1 MYTPGPSTPAAMLLY
16 CNLFPPK
23 TTATGYRQDGKLV
36 TNRKTNQPVVI
47 AHSTMPMPEP
57 SKNLYHTGTGRRA
70 LYNKVRFSAQ
80 VRL

>member
-1 MYTPGPSTPAAMLLY
+1 MYTIGQSIPAAMLLY
-16 CNLFPPK
+16 CRILSSKDNSNQIQAGLAK
-23 TTATGYRQDGKLV
+23 QTD
-36 TNRKTNQPVVI
+36 QPVVI

-57 SKNLYHTGTGRRA
+57 SKYLYHTGTGRRA